1 MTDLNYP
8 YYFNYFIVSLSFT
21 SAPLS
26 LQLAPRYKVPTRLRK
41 LGLCFIH
48 LCLYANNLTL
58 SWSISHVSHYFFALF
73 RIIMVTITG
82 ILFSVIHDIKIARR
96 DGTSNV
102 SFCSGV
108 THRRRLTVIN
118 TNHGFKWKKK
128 KSVIIRRKL
137 RSLLYNFQMEDN
149 TLWST
154 QNDLFV
160 ASVWTRQ
167 NCDYSG
173 FVVAEFN
180 SKFSWVPQRS
190 RRATKAKF
198 PVWSTSVPA
207 LGD

>member
-1 MTDLNYP
+1 M
-8 YYFNYFIVSLSFT
+8 SLSFT

-58 SWSISHVSHYFFALF
+58 SWSISHVSHYLFALF
-73 RIIMVTITG
+73 RIIMVTISG

-102 SFCSGV
+102 SYLLWSDSQTE
-108 THRRRLTVIN
+108 THCYKYKPR
-118 TNHGFKWKKK
+118 FQMKKKKK